1 MEIAVLA
8 CQVYEIQITTYLLV
22 RIPHFMFVAR
32 PILIPIQAVPYEIPA
47 FVTID
52 VPRVARHVIVDFT
65 RSVDLTPLTARQGI
79 EKVARSVFRHTHAA
93 AGILDIEERMG
104 DVKKRYGSYPQAKWN
119 SNIALMHYFEDKTKK
134 NIYDVC
140 DKDSFVPGDI

>member
-93 AGILDIEERMG
+93 AGILDIEEVALFVILLVCRPYADLAVRTIFLPMRA
-104 DVKKRYGSYPQAKWN
+104 VPEKITSLIRIKPRLSGSR
-119 SNIALMHYFEDKTKK
+119 
-134 NIYDVC
+134 
-140 DKDSFVPGDI
+140 G